1 MSTSELPDLP
11 HEQGHD
17 PGHDTARRLPVPPGT
32 LPVGAAL
39 LVAGF
44 ATYAFFR
51 VGQSALG
58 GAAEFAPISALWFA
72 TFSLAPG
79 VFLPLEQE
87 LGRALSHRTAR
98 GQGGQPVVR
107 KVVFLGALL
116 AGIVLT
122 IILIASPVITRV
134 YFDGDWVMLAA
145 LATAFVAYA
154 PAHLARGICSG
165 TGRFR
170 SYAIIMGSDGI
181 VRIVFC
187 LALAAIGITAAGP
200 YGFAVALAPLLAV
213 GVLSLRGALATE
225 PGPPAEWREVTPNLG
240 WLLCGSVFQAAL
252 LNAGVVAATL
262 LSTPD
267 ERSLV
272 TQFAFGVLLARVPLF
287 MFQAVQAAL
296 LPRLSQLAARNEL
309 AEFKSGFK
317 RLIVLVIVVGATG
330 TVGAFLIGPWV
341 IDLVYGADLTG
352 RTLAMLAL
360 ASAIY
365 MLALATAQAVIAL
378 RGHAYVAVGWASG
391 FATFIVVTWLS
402 SDLLFRRIE
411 IGLLASSIVALVV
424 FATTLRS
431 RLRTGVEPDADS
443 VMDAITDMPLE
454 S

>member
-1 MSTSELPDLP
+1 VSVSALPEPPD
-11 HEQGHD
+11 ES
-17 PGHDTARRLPVPPGT
+17 ARRLPVPPGT
-32 LPVGAAL
+32 LPVGLAL
-39 LVAGF
+39 LIAGF

-58 GAAEFAPISALWFA
+58 GDAEFAPISALWFA

-98 GQGGQPVVR
+98 GEGGQPVVR
-107 KVVFLGALL
+107 KVVFLGVLL
-116 AGIVLT
+116 AGVVLA
-122 IILIASPVITRV
+122 IILAASPIITRV
-134 YFDGDWVMLAA
+134 YFDGDWFMLAA

-154 PAHLARGICSG
+154 PAHLARGVCSG

-181 VRIVFC
+181 IRIVLC
-187 LALAAIGITAAGP
+187 LVIAAFGITAAGP
-200 YGFAVALAPLLAV
+200 YGFAVAAAPLFAV
-213 GVLSLRGALATE
+213 GVLAFRGALSTE

-262 LSTPD
+262 LSTPE

-296 LPRLSQLAARNEL
+296 LPRLSRLAARNEL
-309 AEFKSGFK
+309 KEFRSGFK
-317 RLIVLVIVVGATG
+317 RLVVLVIAVGVIG
-330 TVGAFLIGPWV
+330 TVGAFILGPWV
-341 IDLVYGADLTG
+341 IELVYGASLTG

-378 RGHAYVAVGWASG
+378 RGHAYVAMGWALG
-391 FATFIVVTWLS
+391 FMTFVVVTWLS

-411 IGLLASSIVALVV
+411 IGLLASSVMALVV
-424 FATTLRS
+424 FATTLRA
-431 RLRTGVEPDADS
+431 RLRTGMEPDPDS
-443 VMDAITDMPLE
+443 MFDAIVDMPLE

>member
-1 MSTSELPDLP
+1 VSISALPDP
-11 HEQGHD
+11 PPES
-17 PGHDTARRLPVPPGT
+17 ARRLPVPPGT
-32 LPVGAAL
+32 LPVGLAL
-39 LVAGF
+39 LIAGL

-58 GAAEFAPISALWFA
+58 GDAEFAPISALWFA

-107 KVVFLGALL
+107 KVVLLGALL

-122 IILIASPVITRV
+122 IILVFSPVITRV
-134 YFDGDWVMLAA
+134 YFDGDWFMLAA

-170 SYAIIMGSDGI
+170 SYAVIMGSDGI
-181 VRIVFC
+181 IRIALC
-187 LALAAIGITAAGP
+187 LAIAAVGITAAGP
-200 YGFAVALAPLLAV
+200 YGFAVAVAPLFAV
-213 GVLSLRGALATE
+213 GVLALRGALDTE

-262 LSTPD
+262 LSTSD

-296 LPRLSQLAARNEL
+296 LPRLSRLAARNEL
-309 AEFKSGFK
+309 AEFRSGFK
-317 RLIVLVIVVGATG
+317 RLVILVIVVGAVG
-330 TVGAFLIGPWV
+330 TVGAFTVGPWV
-341 IDLVYGADLTG
+341 IELVYGASLTG

-378 RGHAYVAVGWASG
+378 RGHAYVAMGWVLG
-391 FATFIVVTWLS
+391 FITFVVVTWLS

-424 FATTLRS
+424 FATVLRA

-443 VMDAITDMPLE
+443 VFDAIVDMPLE